1 MRAPQLILVSLALI
15 ACLAF
20 FAPGVRAATQTIAA
34 GDHFDRTVTIDS
46 VTDVWTYSWTSN
58 VNLDFVVYDAAM
70 TVVDSHTGTS
80 YSSQIS
86 WSDGAGDYIV
96 RWENTGASSAILTYS
111 LTNPFGDVQHGISN
125 IVTIGIITG
134 VIIFVVILL
143 VVFFVVMGGRKK
155 QVSQPPMAG
164 QVWAPPPV
172 GGRCPTCGNT
182 LVAGAKFC
190 EKCGTRF
197 G

>member
-1 MRAPQLILVSLALI
+1 MKAPQLILVSLALI

-20 FAPGVRAATQTIAA
+20 FAPGVRAATQTIVA

-46 VTDVWTYSWTSN
+46 VTDVWTYSWTSS
-58 VNLDFVVYDAAM
+58 VSLHFVVYDAAM
-70 TVVDSHTGTS
+70 TAVDDYTGTS
-80 YSSQIS
+80 YSGQIS
-86 WSDGAGDYIV
+86 YADGIGDYIV
-96 RWENTGASSAILTYS
+96 RWENTGASSASLSYS
-111 LTNPFGDVQHGISN
+111 LTNPFGNVEHGISTAILVGA
-125 IVTIGIITG
+125 IVA
-134 VIIFVVILL
+134 VIIIVAIILIVV
-143 VVFFVVMGGRKK
+143 FVVMGGKKK

-172 GGRCPTCGNT
+172 GGRCPNCGST
-182 LVAGAKFC
+182 LAAGAKFC

>member
-1 MRAPQLILVSLALI
+1 MRAPQLIAVCLVLI
-15 ACLAF
+15 AGLVL
-20 FAPGVRAATQTIAA
+20 FAPGARADIQPISA
-34 GDHFDRTVTIDS
+34 GDHFDKTVTIDS
-46 VTDVWTYSWTSN
+46 FTDVWSYSWSSN
-58 VNLDFVVYDAAM
+58 VPLHFQVFNSVSVLIYE
-70 TVVDSHTGTS
+70 STGTS
-80 YSSQIS
+80 DTGQVTYTSSTGTYTLRWQN
-86 WSDGAGDYIV
+86 DGS
-96 RWENTGASSAILTYS
+96 SSATLNYDV
-111 LTNPFGDVQHGISN
+111 TNIFGDVQHGLSN
-125 IVTIGIITG
+125 LVLIAAIVG
-134 VIIFVVILL
+134 VIIIAVIILI
-143 VVFFVVMGGRKK
+143 VVFVIMAGRKK